1 MKNPAPATRAIIYG
15 NVGVAGLDILLTLK
29 NNGEETWVRQILS
42 LSPANLLEGAWWEP
56 LTYMWLHAPPIG
68 FWVTHILF
76 NMLTLSIFGKA
87 VEGRIGSARF
97 CLLYFVGGL
106 AAAGAFL
113 GQEWWSVG
121 QSWSALRE
129 QTQAIVGASGAVL
142 GVVAAFAV
150 YFPEARLFIFPFPFP
165 VRASRAVRVFILL
178 SLAMMFVP
186 ALSFI
191 GHSAH
196 IGGLLAG
203 FFLARAW
210 WKEGPEPPVLSPQK
224 QRGMEEMSAAVQVAG
239 LSEGECLR
247 EVRQLLGELGQGSW
261 RPLTSRERALLRRAH
276 LLV

>member
-1 MKNPAPATRAIIYG
+1 MKHPAPVTRAIIFG
-15 NVGVAGLDILLTLK
+15 NVGVAVVDVLFTI
-29 NNGEETWVRQILS
+29 NNQGQDSWVRHMLS
-42 LSPANLLEGAWWEP
+42 LSPANLLDGAWWEVF
-56 LTYMWLHAPPIG
+56 TYMWLHAPPVG

-87 VEGRIGSARF
+87 VEARVGSARF
-97 CLLYFVGGL
+97 LSLYLIGGL

-113 GQEWWSVG
+113 GQEWWRTGLSLV
-121 QSWSALRE
+121 SLHN
-129 QTQAIVGASGAVL
+129 QTQEIVGASGAVL
-142 GVVAAFAV
+142 AVVAAFAV
-150 YFPEARLFIFPFPFP
+150 YFPDARLFIFPFPFP

-178 SLAMMFVP
+178 SLAMMFIP

-210 WKEGPEPPVLSPQK
+210 IKGSPQPPVLRLKPEK
-224 QRGMEEMSAAVQVAG
+224 GMEEMAATLAVGQ
-239 LSEGECLR
+239 LSEAEFLR
-247 EVRQLLGELGQGSW
+247 EVRQLLGDLGKGHW
-261 RPLTSRERALLRRAH
+261 RPLSCRERALLRRAH